1 MAERYPRLASLM
13 AVGLVGVGLMLIPNE
28 VTQAVGA
35 TMVLSTGLAM
45 TAIVLAT

>member
-13 AVGLVGVGLMLIPNE
+13 AVGLMLIPNE